1 MQFLG
6 KKEIVAWRKKSIKSI
21 GFQKPICWSLFMA
34 IFNHSPSEKLVKFS
48 KSIQLLYIGC
58 LHSGSNDQMLF
69 QSTFQCMEFEKH
81 VLNITISHFKLL
93 VPFPDGN
100 SQSIWSKEKTFL
112 SFLSGGMRLFLTAG
126 FEANIGTIFRFI
138 IFRISYGSFVNSQ
151 MWRLWWQQSRLL

>member
-1 MQFLG
+1 MGSKNQFVEVYLWQLS
-6 KKEIVAWRKKSIKSI
+6 ITLPMKSWWNLAK
-21 GFQKPICWSLFMA
+21 A
-34 IFNHSPSEKLVKFS
+34 FNYFK
-48 KSIQLLYIGC
+48 IGC